1 MEFINKN
8 TIKLDK
14 IGTELDDFA
23 FKFCSILEKHTKYT
37 VVSGYVSILFGRAR
51 ASEDI
56 DIFIEILDK
65 LRFYN
70 LYKDLE
76 KNNYEC
82 ITADIETAF
91 ENLNDRIP
99 IRFAKKGKFI
109 PNTEIKFA
117 KKQIDKISLFDNLK
131 VITPFGHIYIS
142 NIEQQIAFKK
152 VCLGSNKDIEDALHL
167 EKVFK
172 ENIDKNKIKEYE
184 KRLKKELF

>member
-1 MEFINKN
+1 MEFINED

-14 IGTELDDFA
+14 VKTELDDFA
-23 FKFCSILEKHTKYT
+23 FKFCRILEKHTKYV

-65 LRFYN
+65 LKFYD

-82 ITADIETAF
+82 ITADIKTAL
-91 ENLNDRIP
+91 ENLNDGIP

-117 KKQIDKISLFDNLK
+117 KKQTDKISLVDNLK
-131 VITPFGHIYIS
+131 VITPFGYIFIS
-142 NIEQQIAFKK
+142 HIEQQIAFKK
-152 VCLGSNKDIEDALHL
+152 ICLGSNKDIEDALHL
-167 EKVFK
+167 EKVFR
-172 ENIDKNKIKEYE
+172 EHIDGNKIKEYE
-184 KRLKKELF
+184 KRFKLF